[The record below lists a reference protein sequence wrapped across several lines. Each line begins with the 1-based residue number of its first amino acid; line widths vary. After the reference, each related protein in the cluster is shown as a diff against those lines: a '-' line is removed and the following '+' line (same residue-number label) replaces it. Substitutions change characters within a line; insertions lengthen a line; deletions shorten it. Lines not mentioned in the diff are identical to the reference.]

1 MAAISHLIAARS
13 EYAMAQLAKR
23 DNWAQR
29 EPGVIVVLVIVF
41 LVLCLLIGVWV
52 SKRVRYPADLCSIKS
67 LILSYRKPPTVV
79 KIPPKRGEEVDR
91 KSRGK
96 QRRKHGWIPNVDWQE
111 PYTCIMSVCTKSGSV
126 NGAFFDHAQD
136 RSRRSRGNEFIY
148 LQ

>member
-41 LVLCLLIGVWV
+41 LVAILLIGVWI
-52 SKRVRYPADLCSIKS
+52 SKRVRHLAHVYPNL
-67 LILSYRKPPTVV
+67 LLTLSRKVPTAR
-79 KIPPKRGEEVDR
+79 KIPQRRGEEVER
-91 KSRGK
+91 KSRAK
-96 QRRKHGWIPNVDWQE
+96 QRRKHWIPNVDWQE
-111 PYTCIMSVCTKSGSV
+111 PYTCIMSVCTRSGSV
-126 NGAFFDHAQD
+126 NGATFDHARD
-136 RSRRSRGNEFIY
+136 HSRRSRGNEFRY